1 MASFKGTPPID
12 SGTVTAKRPE
22 RRPSWQPTNQQ
33 RRIVQAMAANGIP
46 QESIAKM
53 LGVAAKT
60 LRKHCK
66 TELAIGKTIAIFR
79 VADALFKMAI
89 DPNGGAA
96 SVAAAIFFLEARAGW
111 KETGVN
117 HHTTDRA

>member
-1 MASFKGTPPID
+1 MATD
-12 SGTVTAKRPE
+12 RPAAPD
-22 RRPSWQPTNQQ
+22 RRNDGAYG
-33 RRIVQAMAANGIP
+33 VP
-46 QESIAKM
+46 QEAIAKT

-66 TELAIGKTIAIFR
+66 TELAIGTTIAIFR

-96 SVAAAIFFLEARAGW
+96 SVAAAIFFLKALAGW

-117 HHTTDRA
+117 HHTGTDRA